1 MVELVDTLPWGGSVR
16 KDVLVRLQS
25 WAQKKTARNCGFLAF
40 KHYLKNPQLF
50 SQNTDI
56 IEEDSKFYDKK
67 LGWRLFNRKF
77 V

>member
-1 MVELVDTLPWGGSVR
+1 
-16 KDVLVRLQS
+16 VLVRLQS

-67 LGWRLFNRKF
+67 LG
-77 V
+77 